1 MKHISVFIC
10 LFLLSNVAHA
20 DKWLCGTA
28 KWKTINGICGT
39 YPDAYADDWFKQYF
53 YIVDDTLNSEDGS
66 HRVQIRELGG
76 SVAFNNDNCTQGTI
90 KLFCDGHIHN
100 FNFDKLDYSFFY
112 RRDRETRRDFRV
124 TGRCTPFVIH
134 ETNSNMDFNDWM
146 ALEDESGLAEQEWSV
161 EEYLS
166 EAESEAEFLAVMEKF
181 LAEVG
186 FNPEELLSQ

>member
-1 MKHISVFIC
+1 MKISIVLVLGIA
-10 LFLLSNVAHA
+10 LLSNAAYA

-39 YPDAYADDWFKQYF
+39 YPDAHPDDWFKQYF

-66 HRVQIRELGG
+66 HRVQFRELGG

-112 RRDRETRRDFRV
+112 RRERETRRDFRV
-124 TGRCTPFVIH
+124 TGRCTPFVNH

-146 ALEDESGLAEQEWSV
+146 DLEDESGLAEQDWSV

-166 EAESEAEFLAVMEKF
+166 DEEFIASLRKF
-181 LAEVG
+181 LVEVG
-186 FNPEELLSQ
+186 FKPKDFLSQ

>member
-1 MKHISVFIC
+1 MKHIYTFLC
-10 LFLLSNVAHA
+10 LFLLSGVANA

-124 TGRCTPFVIH
+124 TGRCTPFVNH

-146 ALEDESGLAEQEWSV
+146 DLEDESGLAEQEWSV
-161 EEYLS
+161 EEYQT
-166 EAESEAEFLAVMEKF
+166 EEEYVAWMQKV

-186 FNPEELLSQ
+186 FNPEDLLGQ

>member
-1 MKHISVFIC
+1 MRFFIALVLSL
-10 LFLLSNVAHA
+10 LFLSGTAHA

-53 YIVDDTLNSEDGS
+53 YIFDDTLNSEDRS

-90 KLFCDGHIHN
+90 KLFCDGDPHN

-112 RRDRETRRDFRV
+112 RRDRENRKDFWV
-124 TGRCTPFVIH
+124 SGRCTPFVNH
-134 ETNSNMDFNDWM
+134 ETYSNLDFDDWM
-146 ALEDESGLAEQEWSV
+146 NLEDESEVAEQEWSV

-166 EAESEAEFLAVMEKF
+166 DEEYIASIRKF

-186 FNPEELLSQ
+186 FKPKDLFHKSN

>member
-1 MKHISVFIC
+1 MKYIYVLLSLC
-10 LFLLSNVAHA
+10 LLSNVAHA

-39 YPDAYADDWFKQYF
+39 YPDAYPDDWFKQYF

-66 HRVQIRELGG
+66 HRVQFRELGG
-76 SVAFNNDNCTQGTI
+76 NVAFNNDNCTQGTI

-112 RRDRETRRDFRV
+112 RRDREIRKDFRV
-124 TGRCTPFVIH
+124 TGRCTPFVNH
-134 ETNSNMDFNDWM
+134 KTNSNMDFNDWM
-146 ALEDESGLAEQEWSV
+146 DLEDES
-161 EEYLS
+161 EEVQLGMS
-166 EAESEAEFLAVMEKF
+166 EDEFVAVIEKF

-186 FNPEELLSQ
+186 TNPEPW